1 MKRKKPTS
9 REVQTVIE
17 NLIMEKMKLEQLI
30 TGLSNALMEYI
41 DFKKDTKKFET
52 YLMKKE
58 KTNDRQKTTRKN
70 TNRK

>member
-1 MKRKKPTS
+1 M
-9 REVQTVIE
+9 
-17 NLIMEKMKLEQLI
+17 QLDQMI

-52 YLMKKE
+52 YLLKKE
-58 KTNDRQKTTRKN
+58 KPNAGKKSTRKN

>member
-1 MKRKKPTS
+1 
-9 REVQTVIE
+9 
-17 NLIMEKMKLEQLI
+17 MEKMKLEQLI